1 MSVVKLKDITS
12 SIYSGAFGSL
22 LQQNINIEDCGDTIF
37 NTFNNIDDVKTDDI
51 IPIINVKK
59 NQIVIDGYIKYSN
72 SLKNYIVEKN
82 DIIVTKIGNI
92 GETFIFNGLNGFN
105 IGVLSS
111 NFFGIKL
118 LKDEEKSNKIIDTED
133 LFLLLTAIKNRNG
146 YHKYLNDSLTV
157 KHISLNDF
165 SNIDI
170 VLNSDLK
177 NISGI
182 LTKMY
187 NKIKLLENLISNET
201 KEFKYYQ
208 QELLSGRLRLTNNSK
223 LEITENN
230 NWKQTFVNKKQIKIP
245 INWNV
250 EKIKD
255 VLSFQQGKNF
265 TSVDYSE
272 NGKIKVMRIKDILL
286 DSSNQTN
293 DFVCTNNE
301 ENIKYLKNKNNEYLI
316 CFTGYNDKPNE
327 GSIGKIYKNK
337 EECYFT
343 NELFKFSVKNNRNNL
358 DCVSYILETNKI
370 QKEILKYSNGAL
382 IKHAKEAK
390 DKLEIYLPTL
400 EEQELIVDF
409 LNKKEKIL
417 ENLNEQKNKCNSLI
431 NLLLKMI

>member
-22 LQQNINIEDCGDTIF
+22 LQQSINIKDCTNTIL
-37 NTFNNIDDVKTDDI
+37 NNYNNIDDIKTDDI

-59 NQIVIDGYIKYSN
+59 NQIIIDGYIKYSN
-72 SLKNYIVEKN
+72 SLKNYIIEKN

-92 GETFIFNGLNGFN
+92 GETFIFNGLDGFN

-111 NFFGIKL
+111 NFFGIKTF
-118 LKDEEKSNKIIDTED
+118 KDEEKSNKIIDTED

-170 VLNSDLK
+170 LLNSNLK
-177 NISGI
+177 NINSI
-182 LTKMY
+182 ITKMY
-187 NKIKLLENLISNET
+187 NKIKLLDKLISNESI
-201 KEFKYYQ
+201 ELKYYQ
-208 QELLSGRLRLTNNSK
+208 QELLSGRLTLINNTN
-223 LEITENN
+223 LEIKENVD
-230 NWKQTFVNKKQIKIP
+230 WKNTFLNKKQITIPTNWKI
-245 INWNV
+245 

-265 TSVDYSE
+265 TSIDYSE
-272 NGKIKVMRIKDILL
+272 KGEKKVIRIKDILIDNSL
-286 DSSNQTN
+286 NQNN
-293 DFVCTNNE
+293 DFVYTNNN
-301 ENIKYLKNKNNEYLI
+301 ENSKYLKNKDEYLI

-337 EECYFT
+337 DECYFT
-343 NELFKFSVKNNRNNL
+343 NELFKFSVKNKENNL
-358 DCVSYILETNKI
+358 DYVSYILETNKI
-370 QKEILKYSNGAL
+370 QKEILKYSNGFL

-400 EEQELIVDF
+400 EEQELIVNF
-409 LNKKEKIL
+409 LDKKEKIIK
-417 ENLNEQKNKCNSLI
+417 NLNEQKNKYNALI
-431 NLLLKMI
+431 NILLKNV